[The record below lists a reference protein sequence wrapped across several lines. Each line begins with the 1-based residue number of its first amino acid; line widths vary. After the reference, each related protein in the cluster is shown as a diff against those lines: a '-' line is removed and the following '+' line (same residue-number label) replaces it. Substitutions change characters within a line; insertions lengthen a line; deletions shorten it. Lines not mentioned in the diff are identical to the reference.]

1 MGIHRKIPKRKH
13 LKSFFFVTPRMF
25 KSDRSIKVNAQCKIK
40 KNEEITI
47 QYLSFQQGNLRRKNA
62 MRDNWHFDCNCVRC
76 QDPTEMGSYL
86 SALKCLGCESGYVL
100 PIDPM
105 ELSSQWSCSVCNQK
119 MSLESV
125 NETISHCYNILYNK
139 TWTLQEGEKLIPQL
153 LQKLHPNHS
162 MG

>member
-1 MGIHRKIPKRKH
+1 M
-13 LKSFFFVTPRMF
+13 LKVIFVTPRMF
-25 KSDRSIKVNAQCKIK
+25 KSDRSIKVNAQRKIK

-47 QYLSFQQGNLRRKNA
+47 HYLSFQQGNLRRKNA

-105 ELSSQWSCSVCNQK
+105 ELSSQWSCPVCNQK

-125 NETISHCYNILYNK
+125 NETISHCFNILYNK
-139 TWTLQEGEKLIPQL
+139 TWTVEEGEKLIPHL

-162 MG
+162 MGKFFLHFT